1 MGFHTP
7 AAGNTMTG
15 PELQTQLQAQLQTE
29 LDPDFQIVRL
39 LGEGS
44 MALVYVAREKALQRL
59 VAIKVLKAE
68 LAKDERMRRRA
79 RDSRESHAPPP
90 RFATITW
97 PPCIRSVRSKTRLP
111 SS

>member
-1 MGFHTP
+1 MPASFARDGRGQTDWPIVGFHTP
-7 AAGNTMTG
+7 AAGNTMTE
-15 PELQTQLQAQLQTE
+15 PELQTQLQTE

-68 LAKDERMRRRA
+68 LA
-79 RDSRESHAPPP
+79 
-90 RFATITW
+90 
-97 PPCIRSVRSKTRLP
+97 SVLQLETS
-111 SS
+111 

>member
-1 MGFHTP
+1 
-7 AAGNTMTG
+7 MTE

-68 LAKDERMRRRA
+68 LAKDEWCPRMPA
-79 RDSRESHAPPP
+79 LGCWLCSSH
-90 RFATITW
+90 
-97 PPCIRSVRSKTRLP
+97 S
-111 SS
+111 